1 MRLVMRANLLPLS
14 KEGLKYITSTSVF
27 LILFSLLDLDLLTFF
42 TSLLLIAFLYLFR
55 NPERQLPM
63 FEKQSVVAPSDGVV
77 RAIVELQEGQYSY
90 RVDIESSCL
99 DVAVLRAPLNAKLES
114 ITKYNGTRVSKNSNL
129 FHDTNENVD
138 LVFIDEKENRLKIT
152 HRLKQSFSPLFIE
165 AIESHNLQQI
175 ARYGLMINGITSIYF
190 PDNFRLNVNVG
201 DELKA
206 SESLIGYFS

>member
-1 MRLVMRANLLPLS
+1 MEQEYQKIVICFMTQMRIP
-14 KEGLKYITSTSVF
+14 
-27 LILFSLLDLDLLTFF
+27 
-42 TSLLLIAFLYLFR
+42 
-55 NPERQLPM
+55 
-63 FEKQSVVAPSDGVV
+63 
-77 RAIVELQEGQYSY
+77 
-90 RVDIESSCL
+90 
-99 DVAVLRAPLNAKLES
+99 
-114 ITKYNGTRVSKNSNL
+114 
-129 FHDTNENVD
+129 
-138 LVFIDEKENRLKIT
+138 RLKIT